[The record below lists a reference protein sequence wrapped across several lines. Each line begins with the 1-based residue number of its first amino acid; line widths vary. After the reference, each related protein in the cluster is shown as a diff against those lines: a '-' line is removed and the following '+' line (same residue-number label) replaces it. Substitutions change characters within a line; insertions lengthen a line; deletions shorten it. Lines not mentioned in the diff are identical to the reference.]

1 MKETENRED
10 IAELLQM
17 CDGCAWDG
25 HEECVKRPGQRC
37 LMRVHLS
44 AADEA
49 YLRRK
54 EEPAE
59 PVYIDRNQIKFYET
73 DETVGN
79 FEHYSTTVAD
89 RKQIMSIPR
98 ANVRPVVEGHWIPS
112 GNWNDGTGFYQ
123 CSACRQEVF
132 MDEGLPTNNGYLFCP
147 HCGADMRE
155 RKSCG
160 TRA

>member
-1 MKETENRED
+1 MKETENREE
-10 IAELLQM
+10 IAELLQR

-25 HEECVKRPGQRC
+25 HEECVKRSGQKC

-54 EEPAE
+54 EEPEE

-89 RKQIMSIPR
+89 RKQIMSIPS
-98 ANVRPVVEGHWIPS
+98 ANVRPVVEAGWVKTINPNYS
-112 GNWNDGTGFYQ
+112 PFDGSSEYTYY
-123 CSACRQEVF
+123 CSNCGKTHVTKSA
-132 MDEGLPTNNGYLFCP
+132 FCEQ
-147 HCGADMRE
+147 CGASMT
-155 RKSCG
+155 K
-160 TRA
+160 